1 MTGPVPGGKGGG
13 LVPIAGPR
21 YRSSA
26 YPLLDLAK
34 TAVIGHAMIAEK
46 VREHAAKAA
55 ADREAARAD
64 ASAESAAAA
73 PGQRGG

>member
-55 ADREAARAD
+55 ADRETARTASAARMD
-64 ASAESAAAA
+64 AGASGAA
-73 PGQRGG
+73 PG